1 MDERDELEL
10 RLEVER
16 LKNSVGHSRWWN
28 VAGGIASII
37 GSVLGMITL
46 WVILTNLAKVVT
58 P

>member
-16 LKNSVGHSRWWN
+16 LKSQVGHSRWWN

-37 GSVLGMITL
+37 GSLLGMITL
-46 WVILTNLAKVVT
+46 WVILSNLAEVVS